1 MGIWIKQQRDVI
13 VYSVY
18 IKESID
24 GRIYQLQLEK
34 VKLAAALVKDGNI
47 DKIYQVLELSEVAP
61 QEEEDF
67 VNFATLARE
76 REPEESTAPLWDN

>member
-1 MGIWIKQQRDVI
+1 MI

-24 GRIYQLQLEK
+24 GRIYELQLEK
-34 VKLAAALVKDGNI
+34 VKIAAALVKDGNI

-67 VNFATLARE
+67 VDSATFAQE
-76 REPEESTAPLWDN
+76 GEPEESTAPLWDN